1 MIVAAACLASASQD
15 GAILRRELKEGARD
29 VYKVES
35 KADQTVQLSQLGMP
49 DQQVLVTSG
58 MKLAIKTGKLDL
70 EKKSAELE
78 MVSTEF
84 TFNIEGLAGMA
95 PMPQMPEKVTV
106 QGKIDSQNRVMGM
119 KPVGANAGMMT
130 ASMNAS
136 TGMLFVSFSE
146 QPVKVGETW
155 DVVVP
160 KNPAMG
166 NTDTILKATLT
177 GEEMDG
183 EVPVWI
189 VTVKG
194 PLVLNMDLAEMMKGD
209 QQQADAM
216 AGMGN
221 MKISGTIDLLTEA
234 RVEKGTGRTRKMV
247 VKMKGKQTI
256 EMADMGMTIEML
268 TSGVTTMSLLDEK

>member
-58 MKLAIKTGKLDL
+58 MKLAISTGKLDL
-70 EKKSAELE
+70 EKKSAEIE

-84 TFNIEGLAGMA
+84 TFNIDGLAGMA

-106 QGKIDSQNRVMGM
+106 QGKIDSQNRVTGM

-177 GEEMDG
+177 GEAMDG

-247 VKMKGKQTI
+247 VKMKGKQTM
-256 EMADMGMTIEML
+256 EMADMGMTFEML

>member
-35 KADQTVQLSQLGMP
+35 KADQTIQLSQLGRD

-58 MKLAIKTGKLDL
+58 MKLALTTGKVDA

-78 MVSTEF
+78 MVSTDF
-84 TFNIEGLAGMA
+84 TFNAEGLAGMA
-95 PMPQMPEKVTV
+95 PMPQMPEKITV
-106 QGKIDSQNRVMGM
+106 LGKIDNQNRVTGM
-119 KPVGANAGMMT
+119 KTVGAGARMMA
-130 ASMNAS
+130 ASLNAS
-136 TGMLFVSFSE
+136 TGMLFISFSE
-146 QPVKVGETW
+146 QPVRVGDTW
-155 DVVVP
+155 EVLVP

-166 NTDTILKATLT
+166 NADTILKATLT

-189 VTVKG
+189 VTMKG
-194 PLVLNMDLAEMMKGD
+194 PLVLNVDLSEVMKD
-209 QQQADAM
+209 DPQAGAM
-216 AGMGN
+216 AGMGS
-221 MKISGTIDLLTEA
+221 MKMSGTIDLLSEA

-247 VKMKGKQTI
+247 VKMKGKQTM
-256 EMADMGMTIEML
+256 EMVDFGMTIEML

>member
-35 KADQTVQLSQLGMP
+35 KADQTVQLTQLGMP

-58 MKLAIKTGKLDL
+58 MKLALRTGKLDL

-84 TFNIEGLAGMA
+84 TFNMEGLAGMA

-106 QGKIDSQNRVMGM
+106 QGKIDSQNRVTGM
-119 KPVGANAGMMT
+119 KPVGASTGMMT

-136 TGMLFVSFSE
+136 TGMLFISFSE

-189 VTVKG
+189 VTMKG

-247 VKMKGKQTI
+247 VKMKGKQTM